1 MTWAVLG
8 VTRGLLGVTGDDIT
22 GFMYIQVIRQAGGHL
37 SRFAEFFTTRNNVP
51 GQYYMCDVWIY
62 LCNPFC
68 STQSQSFKRVTG
80 GIGRYREWE

>member
-37 SRFAEFFTTRNNVP
+37 SRFAEFFIFLWCLAAVA
-51 GQYYMCDVWIY
+51 DW
-62 LCNPFC
+62 L
-68 STQSQSFKRVTG
+68 K
-80 GIGRYREWE
+80 

>member
-37 SRFAEFFTTRNNVP
+37 SRFAEFFL
-51 GQYYMCDVWIY
+51 IY
-62 LCNPFC
+62 FDILIKHN
-68 STQSQSFKRVTG
+68 SKSHLGIEKVALNLIGNIGSSFIRSCG
-80 GIGRYREWE
+80 